1 MLKVECPECKEWIH
15 SPLLMEMDKTTC
27 PGCGV
32 QVPVD
37 EVYITAGPYSI
48 SRDVLMKHFF
58 KYKRLLTEA
67 ANELEEMKKEG
78 KGLKTYEVSSD
89 SVNKFMG
96 NLQELLT
103 GCRSGFRIT
112 PGDKKVNYFVKD
124 NSNSNES
131 RLVNI
136 SMTGICIDAA
146 EGSVMPRKG
155 EEITIEL
162 VDEQYSIKVKG
173 MVVRSGKDST
183 IGIQFL
189 GLDDNTRKGLLDYIL
204 EKGS

>member
-1 MLKVECPECKEWIH
+1 MLKVECPKCKEWIH
-15 SPLLMEMDKTTC
+15 SPFLVEMEETMC
-27 PGCGV
+27 PTCGV
-32 QVPVD
+32 QIPVE

-67 ANELEEMKKEG
+67 ANELEGMKKEG
-78 KGLKTYEVSSD
+78 KGLRTYEISSE

-103 GCRSGFRIT
+103 GCRSGFRIA

-124 NSNSNES
+124 VAYES
-131 RLVNI
+131 MLVNI
-136 SMTGICIDAA
+136 SMTGICIDAV

-162 VDEQYSIKVKG
+162 VDEQHSIKVNGK
-173 MVVRSGKDST
+173 VVRSSEGGT
-183 IGIQFL
+183 IGIEFL